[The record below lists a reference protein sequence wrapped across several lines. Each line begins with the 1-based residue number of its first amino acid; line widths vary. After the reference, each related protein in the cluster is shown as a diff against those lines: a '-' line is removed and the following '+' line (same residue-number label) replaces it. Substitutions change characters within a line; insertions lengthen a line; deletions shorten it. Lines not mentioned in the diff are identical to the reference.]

1 MGYLVLEEKI
11 GRRITAVGE
20 VVEEVKRAQQAN
32 YDEMQHDRILHWLTP
47 IDQSELQNKLQSER
61 LAGAGQWFLD
71 LHMFQA
77 WAQAKGQ
84 ALCCTG
90 PPEAGKTHLVS
101 LVIHHI
107 QALESEA
114 KRPLVLYIYC
124 NYREQDT
131 HHLKDFMALLLK
143 QFIMA
148 ERSVPTQLEKLFA
161 RFKRLN
167 TQPTWDE
174 LYDILEGLIAAH
186 ERYFIIVD
194 GLDECRGDEVRDHL
208 LRVLEK
214 CRAWSGAN
222 LLLTSRYVR
231 SIVHHF
237 EGHEYWQVDV
247 KASPEDMVRFL
258 DDRIPRV
265 SPVLRRNLAL
275 HQEVRTAIIPVADGS

>member
-77 WAQAKGQ
+77 WAQAKGH

-148 ERSVPTQLEKLFA
+148 ERSVPTQLEKLFV

-167 TQPTWDE
+167 TQPT
-174 LYDILEGLIAAH
+174 G
-186 ERYFIIVD
+186 RIV
-194 GLDECRGDEVRDHL
+194 
-208 LRVLEK
+208 
-214 CRAWSGAN
+214 
-222 LLLTSRYVR
+222 
-231 SIVHHF
+231 
-237 EGHEYWQVDV
+237 
-247 KASPEDMVRFL
+247 
-258 DDRIPRV
+258 
-265 SPVLRRNLAL
+265 
-275 HQEVRTAIIPVADGS
+275 